1 MQFNEV
7 VKELREDTTVKAV
20 IIKSTVAKVFCAG
33 ADLKERKSMKDE
45 EASQWCFQNNDI
57 LIDLR
62 ILGRRFCL

>member
-45 EASQWCFQNNDI
+45 EASV
-57 LIDLR
+57 LSK
-62 ILGRRFCL
+62 